1 LRATEGEIDIVENA
15 LATHSN
21 VVRFI
26 ENKGEIVG
34 FALSQTFV
42 YWGFDREKGF
52 DSLHPLHSYIL
63 RSERFTAPIEQWGF

>member
-1 LRATEGEIDIVENA
+1 MRATEGEIDIVENA

-42 YWGFDREKGF
+42 YWGFDREKGSISF
-52 DSLHPLHSYIL
+52 T
-63 RSERFTAPIEQWGF
+63 RFTHTSFAQNGLQLR

>member
-1 LRATEGEIDIVENA
+1 MRATEGEIDIVENA

-52 DSLHPLHSYIL
+52 DSLHRSTSPPFILNGLPL
-63 RSERFTAPIEQWGF
+63 R

>member
-34 FALSQTFV
+34 FALSQTSSV
-42 YWGFDREKGF
+42 DLYGERGF
-52 DSLHPLHSYIL
+52 DSLHPLHFSTL
-63 RSERFTAPIEQWGF
+63 QSEQFTASMEL

>member
-1 LRATEGEIDIVENA
+1 MRATEGEIDIVENA

-34 FALSQTFV
+34 FALSQTSSV
-42 YWGFDREKGF
+42 DLYGERGF

>member
-1 LRATEGEIDIVENA
+1 MRATEGEIDIVENA

-34 FALSQTFV
+34 FALSQTSSV
-42 YWGFDREKGF
+42 DLYGERGF
-52 DSLHPLHSYIL
+52 DSLRLLHFFFL
-63 RSERFTAPIEQWGF
+63 HSERFTAAIE